1 MSNSREACGPW
12 FLFPALRVNSM
23 LRTIPAVA
31 SAILVTVAVGAR
43 QRPMAEPVGQ
53 PAAAGVGIQAA
64 GRAPAE
70 VSTPV
75 ADEAAGAP
83 KNPVEPVYSVVSP
96 LGDPT
101 VKVVAMAPRL
111 DTLAGK
117 TVGMV
122 WNQAFNADIT
132 LPAIAEA
139 LKEKYPDIKII
150 PYTEMDAAMQA
161 AGPDPEDPK
170 AEMVALQ
177 AVLKAKGCDA
187 LISGNG
193 G

>member
-1 MSNSREACGPW
+1 
-12 FLFPALRVNSM
+12 M

-31 SAILVTVAVGAR
+31 VAILVTVAVGAR
-43 QRPMAEPVGQ
+43 QRLMAEPVGQ
-53 PAAAGVGIQAA
+53 PAAAGVGI
-64 GRAPAE
+64 
-70 VSTPV
+70 
-75 ADEAAGAP
+75 EAAAPLDDPAATAP
-83 KNPVEPVYSVVSP
+83 KGPAEPVYSVVSP
-96 LGDPT
+96 LGEPT
-101 VKVVAMAPRL
+101 VKPITMAPRL

-139 LKEKYPDIKII
+139 LKAKYPDIKII

>member
-1 MSNSREACGPW
+1 M
-12 FLFPALRVNSM
+12 V
-23 LRTIPAVA
+23 
-31 SAILVTVAVGAR
+31 SAILLAVAIGTR
-43 QRPMAEPVGQ
+43 RGPMDEPAGQ

-64 GRAPAE
+64 ERAPAG
-70 VSTPV
+70 VSTPA
-75 ADEAAGAP
+75 ADAAAGAP
-83 KNPVEPVYSVVSP
+83 KDAVEPVYRVVSP
-96 LGDPT
+96 LGEPT
-101 VKVVAMAPRL
+101 ATTIAMAPRL

-122 WNQAFNADIT
+122 WNEAFNADIT

-139 LKEKYPDIKII
+139 LKARYPDIKII
-150 PYTEMDAAMQA
+150 PYTEIDAAMQA
-161 AGPDPEDPK
+161 AGPDPEDPR
-170 AEMVALQ
+170 AEAIALQ